1 MPLTKYYKYIWI
13 NNMESLSILTNTDNI
28 NILVEFMSVCVCVYE
43 CLYEHAFM
51 SVFVY
56 MSVCVCAYWCVVNMS
71 MCVVCVVCV

>member
-13 NNMESLSILTNTDNI
+13 NNMESLTILTNTDNI

-56 MSVCVCAYWCVVNMS
+56 MSVCVCILVCCIYEYVYA
-71 MCVVCVVCV
+71 VCV